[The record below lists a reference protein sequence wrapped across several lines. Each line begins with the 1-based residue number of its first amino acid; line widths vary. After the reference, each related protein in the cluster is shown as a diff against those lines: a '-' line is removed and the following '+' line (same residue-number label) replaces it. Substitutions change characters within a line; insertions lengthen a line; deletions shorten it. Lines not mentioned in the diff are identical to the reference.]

1 MGLLSI
7 AIVMVMLGAMLV
19 RMISRR
25 GVERTEKIRRTRRK
39 RMRRKK
45 SIEGGSQQRRNGDRT
60 EEEDRDA
67 KRISGI
73 RKINLHSRIREVG
86 YLPSPAFGVGQR

>member
-25 GVERTEKIRRTRRK
+25 GVKSREDGEDSKNQKKENEEKEEHRRRK
-39 RMRRKK
+39 SAEKKRRQ
-45 SIEGGSQQRRNGDRT
+45 E
-60 EEEDRDA
+60 
-67 KRISGI
+67 
-73 RKINLHSRIREVG
+73 
-86 YLPSPAFGVGQR
+86 